1 VIALVLG
8 GSSTRPRT
16 PCVIICTHTEEELLA
31 KRIGPLLRAVRQ
43 QWQLSLR
50 EVEERSLHFVQER
63 GNQSFQVSASW
74 LDRLEREEHEL
85 TVNKLI
91 VLADIYNLSTEQ
103 LLRSIYPGDA
113 PPMSLR
119 QLSSPNAT
127 MLLTDGPLE
136 DQAKYL
142 LPDALGLGQPPD
154 ETTLLAAENSSSLA
168 PYRRGIIGKRDRTL
182 DPMIPPGSIVQIDT
196 QKRTISAR
204 RDWTHEFQRP
214 IYFLTTRDTY
224 VCGWCELDSHSDW
237 LTLIPHPL
245 SPASSRRWRYR
256 KEIETIGR
264 VAFVAIRL
272 TESIR

>member
-1 VIALVLG
+1 MAG
-8 GSSTRPRT
+8 
-16 PCVIICTHTEEELLA
+16 
-31 KRIGPLLRAVRQ
+31 IGPRLRTIRQ

-50 EVEERSLHFVQER
+50 EVEQRSLRFAQER
-63 GNQSFQVSASW
+63 GNQSYQVSASW

-91 VLADIYNLSTEQ
+91 VLADIYNLPTEH
-103 LLRSIYPGDA
+103 LLRAMYPGD
-113 PPMSLR
+113 SQSVLLR

-127 MLLTDGPLE
+127 MLLTAGPLE
-136 DQAKYL
+136 EQARYL
-142 LPDALGLGQPPD
+142 LPDALGPGQPPD
-154 ETTLLAAENSSSLA
+154 ETTLLSVDNAPLPA

-182 DPMIPPGSIVQIDT
+182 DPMIPAGSMVQIDT
-196 QKRTISAR
+196 QKRAISSR

-224 VCGWCELDSHSDW
+224 VCGWCELDRESDW

-264 VAFVAIRL
+264 VSFVAIRL
-272 TESIR
+272 VP

>member
-1 VIALVLG
+1 MAGI
-8 GSSTRPRT
+8 GSRLRT
-16 PCVIICTHTEEELLA
+16 I
-31 KRIGPLLRAVRQ
+31 RR

-50 EVEERSLHFVQER
+50 EVEERSLRFAQHQ
-63 GNQSFQVSASW
+63 GNQSYQVSASW

-91 VLADIYNLSTEQ
+91 VLADIYNIPTEQ
-103 LLRSIYPGDA
+103 LLRSIYPGDTQ
-113 PPMSLR
+113 PVSLR

-142 LPDALGLGQPPD
+142 LPDTIGLDQAPD
-154 ETTLLAAENSSSLA
+154 ETTLLAGENSTLLA
-168 PYRRGIIGKRDRTL
+168 SYRRGIIGKRDRTL
-182 DPMIPPGSIVQIDT
+182 DPMIPAGSIVQIDT
-196 QKRTISAR
+196 QKRAISSR

-214 IYFLTTRDTY
+214 IYFLTTRDAY
-224 VCGWCELDSHSDW
+224 VCGWCELDRDSDW

-256 KEIETIGR
+256 KEIESIGR
-264 VAFVAIRL
+264 VTFVAIRL
-272 TESIR
+272 SPEVS